1 MRGYQFMLQE
11 TQMLTDEMSLA
22 DQCIQSEGLVQIKMM
37 VANGKINIMGTIN
50 LACYK
55 RIQSHILMILFYR
68 CIEA

>member
-1 MRGYQFMLQE
+1 MLQE

-55 RIQSHILMILFYR
+55 RIQKSYPNDPFLQMY
-68 CIEA
+68 